1 MLSGEL
7 FHNAYRSGGAVG
19 LNRIVLAGGDKC
31 GRRYLLT
38 SSLSSGARFVL
49 PDTVNDSPVYF
60 VPTGLIAM

>member
-19 LNRIVLAGGDKC
+19 LNRIVLAGGYKC
-31 GRRYLLT
+31 GRRYPLT
-38 SSLSSGARFVL
+38 SMSSDASFVL